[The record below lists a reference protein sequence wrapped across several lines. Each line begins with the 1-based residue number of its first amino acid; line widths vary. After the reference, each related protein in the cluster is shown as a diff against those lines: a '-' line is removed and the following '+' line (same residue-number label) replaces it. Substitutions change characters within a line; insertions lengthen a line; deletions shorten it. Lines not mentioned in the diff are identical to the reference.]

1 MQPKFMP
8 ELQGPAGSL
17 YAAGVETDANVSP
30 STWNDAGTA
39 FNGNALETTASPALS
54 NQDVA
59 FIDGQNNLDDDV
71 TVPLPER
78 SILTHDDA
86 QDTAAPEDGSG
97 SVAMAT
103 FPAPATSI
111 ATLPVLANQVAG
123 SAGSHVA
130 DVAIGDGGTFGA
142 LAHVDYPIFH
152 AGLTT
157 AAPLNSGGFATAAVA
172 VDPAISAPARVALP
186 APANPAHETSGPI
199 TEASVG
205 AGGATAAQVR
215 QALDESGLNVNG
227 TGVKVGVLSDSFN
240 DLGGAAADEADGALP
255 SASNI
260 QVLKDLGSGGAD
272 EGRAMMQIVH
282 DIAPGA
288 SLAFYTAFESEQDFA
303 NGILALAAAGC
314 KVICDDVSYFDEPFF
329 QNGVVAQAIKTVEA
343 EGVTYV
349 TAAGNNASNGYQAA
363 WTPISGSFDGTILT
377 DTESFGGNL
386 VQTVTI
392 NTEGTGD
399 QVPLILQWNQPYGGA
414 TSDLEVVV
422 FHNGILYGE
431 FSNRTAGQE
440 LNNPLVD
447 VSLPSGTYQIAIENL
462 SGPDPSLIKE
472 ITAGDGFP
480 ATISGA
486 NAGTVV
492 GHAMTPGA
500 ITAGA
505 VSAADTPAFGFNPAS
520 ESFSSSGAGTE
531 LLFADNGTPL
541 SSPDALNPVAVS
553 GIDDVATT
561 VSGGLSD
568 FYGTSAAS
576 ASLAGVAA
584 LLLSAKP
591 DLTPAQVEQIMQ
603 ETALPMS
610 NSAVSGAGLVRVDPA
625 VAAAEALI
633 RIVIQTDGSTSLIQ
647 VGEHYFLDSVSS
659 GAGPELKLDGV
670 AVTDGQFGSTVPIGA
685 VQTASGYDVAWK
697 IPGANEYTVWSTHSS
712 GNYLS
717 NLIPTVSGNSTA
729 LESFET
735 IFHQDLNGD
744 GVIGIPAV
752 VIQTDGSTALTEV
765 GNNYYLYN
773 GGAGPELKLD
783 GVAVTAGQFG
793 STVPIGAVQTAS
805 GYDVAWKIPGAN
817 EYTVWSTDSSGNY
830 LSNLIP
836 TVSGNSTALESFETI
851 FHQDLNGDGT
861 IGVPGTFSLQYK
873 GFDYVAFY
881 NGAYENSDSLPSLA
895 QTSANSIE
903 ATLDYGIDVAT
914 SQVVADPN
922 YTDSLAALGNT
933 IAQAESLGLSVMVRP
948 LIDFLD
954 PTVIAPYSVGD
965 WRQNYQPT
973 NVAAF
978 FASYQQM
985 IVQEAQVAQANGA
998 QMLSIGAELDQ
1009 LTGPQYLSYWTDIIT
1024 AVRQVFS
1031 GALTYSASWNT
1042 ASQVSFWSQL
1052 NYEGID
1058 NYVPLSNAPN
1068 PTLQDLV
1075 TAGDRIVKSRRLR
1088 GDRQS
1093 IADRVLRESCGAI
1106 RKAPVVYRA
1115 RLRERQ
1121 RRRGRSVRIGNQS
1134 GPDAA
1139 GRTLSGL
1146 LPGVDPVQDLF
1157 FGRHVFL
1164 GMGSERQPIECRTE
1178 HRQLQSAE
1186 QPGAEPGYRRFRSGE
1201 CAGRCPPH
1209 AERCD
1214 RRRRINNDRN
1224 RCFTRTGCRR
1234 LRIGKIRRPDWGIDP

>member
-1 MQPKFMP
+1 M
-8 ELQGPAGSL
+8 
-17 YAAGVETDANVSP
+17 
-30 STWNDAGTA
+30 
-39 FNGNALETTASPALS
+39 
-54 NQDVA
+54 
-59 FIDGQNNLDDDV
+59 
-71 TVPLPER
+71 
-78 SILTHDDA
+78 
-86 QDTAAPEDGSG
+86 
-97 SVAMAT
+97 
-103 FPAPATSI
+103 
-111 ATLPVLANQVAG
+111 ANQVAG

-172 VDPAISAPARVALP
+172 AEPATSAPAQVALA

-227 TGVKVGVLSDSFN
+227 TGIKVGVLSDSFN

-377 DTESFGGNL
+377 DTESFGGSL

-399 QVPLILQWNQPYGGA
+399 QVPLILQWNQPYGAA

-422 FHNGILYGE
+422 FHNEILYGE

-462 SGPDPSLIKE
+462 SGPDPGLIKE

-520 ESFSSSGAGTE
+520 ESFSSSGAGAE

-553 GIDDVATT
+553 GITMSEYKAR
-561 VSGGLSD
+561 SR
-568 FYGTSAAS
+568 
-576 ASLAGVAA
+576 
-584 LLLSAKP
+584 
-591 DLTPAQVEQIMQ
+591 TPAAMMWPGRSRRRRVHGVEHRQQRQLSPI
-603 ETALPMS
+603 AS
-610 NSAVSGAGLVRVDPA
+610 PA
-625 VAAAEALI
+625 CL
-633 RIVIQTDGSTSLIQ
+633 
-647 VGEHYFLDSVSS
+647 
-659 GAGPELKLDGV
+659 
-670 AVTDGQFGSTVPIGA
+670 
-685 VQTASGYDVAWK
+685 
-697 IPGANEYTVWSTHSS
+697 
-712 GNYLS
+712 
-717 NLIPTVSGNSTA
+717 GNSTA
-729 LESFET
+729 LE
-735 IFHQDLNGD
+735 
-744 GVIGIPAV
+744 
-752 VIQTDGSTALTEV
+752 
-765 GNNYYLYN
+765 
-773 GGAGPELKLD
+773 
-783 GVAVTAGQFG
+783 
-793 STVPIGAVQTAS
+793 
-805 GYDVAWKIPGAN
+805 
-817 EYTVWSTDSSGNY
+817 
-830 LSNLIP
+830 
-836 TVSGNSTALESFETI
+836 ALETT

-895 QTSANSIE
+895 QTGANSIE

-922 YTDSLAALGNT
+922 YTDSLTALGNT

-954 PTVIAPYSVGD
+954 PTEIAPYSVGD

-1042 ASQVSFWSQL
+1042 ASEVSFWSQL

-1075 TAGDRIVKSRRLR
+1075 NGWLQPATAS
-1088 GDRQS
+1088 S
-1093 IADRVLRESCGAI
+1093 NPGAY
-1106 RKAPVVYRA
+1106 A
-1115 RLRERQ
+1115 E
-1121 RRRGRSVRIGNQS
+1121 IGNQS
-1134 GPDAA
+1134 PIAYFENLAAQSGKPLLFTELGYANDSGAAADPSASGTSPDPTLQAELYQAFFQAWTQSKTSFLAGMYFWEWDPNGSPSNVGPNIDSFSPQNNPALNQAIA
-1139 GRTLSGL
+1139 GFEALSVPAGTHLTLSDAIGAEGSTTIGTGASL
-1146 LPGVDPVQDLF
+1146 ELAAADSGSVKFGGPTGVLILDHSSTFGGKIFNFTGNGSLSGSDKIDLRDIGFGPGTTVAYTGTSTGGMLTVSDAQHHTANVELAGNYTGSTFSLSSDGSGGTIVIDPAAKQDLARGTLSF
-1157 FGRHVFL
+1157 SDPDPTAHRERHCL
-1164 GMGSERQPIECRTE
+1164 AAEWRCGLCRE
-1178 HRQLQSAE
+1178 LHRRCCNDSQ
-1186 QPGAEPGYRRFRSGE
+1186 RS
-1201 CAGRCPPH
+1201 RL
-1209 AERCD
+1209 
-1214 RRRRINNDRN
+1214 
-1224 RCFTRTGCRR
+1224 RR
-1234 LRIGKIRRPDWGIDP
+1234 LAFQFRFQPWCRPP